1 MSVLVVVV
9 HVLVRVF
16 YFVRVMWHLNINDYE
31 FPYIYFH
38 LFQKNSKKAK
48 IDLLHIIHCLLFS
61 FLSFIL
67 INLSQFSLN
76 FLIIFPVQEV
86 NFEIVNFEL
95 HKMSD
100 FDGTMSMD
108 SLVDA
113 IHNFHN
119 TQYINEN
126 EENCMEYIPDFMKT
140 LINHLA

>member
-61 FLSFIL
+61 FLSVFL
-67 INLSQFSLN
+67 INFIPIFFEFFDN
-76 FLIIFPVQEV
+76 FPLPRGK
-86 NFEIVNFEL
+86 L
-95 HKMSD
+95 
-100 FDGTMSMD
+100 
-108 SLVDA
+108 
-113 IHNFHN
+113 
-119 TQYINEN
+119 
-126 EENCMEYIPDFMKT
+126 
-140 LINHLA
+140 